1 MRCHTFGRAAKSNYA
16 VLPIQEITSLKLK
29 SKCNWELYVLRN
41 ARFRPVAHARS
52 AYGKDRERVPSLS
65 LGPTLTDAS
74 AALRTFL
81 RHRQWL
87 RTTPAAPLQLVQV
100 PLVTSVQRTL
110 PQPDAAFPTNDSATS
125 CVDSSCASGSLLG
138 TGKGRIPDVL
148 LHSSFN
154 SVGSASPTE
163 PDFVAPLYILRDDL
177 MHPILGGN
185 KVRKLD
191 ALVPELLSKGIT
203 DVVTCGGVQSAH
215 LAAVAVVAAE
225 AGLQSHLLVR
235 GEPPKIP
242 SGYHL
247 VTRMYGTEVTY
258 VSRAEYANRQAM
270 LSSRMAA
277 VREASPAAKVALV
290 AEGGGDPPA
299 LLGLLRLVYWL
310 AYDQTVETGCCQNL
324 TNANALD
331 PRAPGGEE
339 RPVRH
344 GSLNRRIATVQ
355 SLPYPTTTPY
365 KFVVDSGTGTT
376 AIGLALGI
384 ALLGLPWTVNAVM
397 LAGDLSY
404 YKSQQEQ
411 LVRGFFEQYG
421 EELFCNS
428 KSASSHPP
436 GRTAAGGGAIVGFA
450 EAAAAAPVNK
460 VTVAEAPTP
469 MSPSV
474 DCGWA
479 NEALLP
485 LCWLPR
491 PSPRRFGKVLPGE
504 IAACK
509 LVAQLYGIGLDPIY
523 SLAAWEVAS
532 REAVADVVMAM
543 ASVSATLPVQ
553 AAVATSARDADR
565 GALNI
570 HGCEIGSN
578 CSHVEGSPHVVML
591 HGGGALG
598 LHGLAQLSPTDF

>member
-1 MRCHTFGRAAKSNYA
+1 
-16 VLPIQEITSLKLK
+16 
-29 SKCNWELYVLRN
+29 
-41 ARFRPVAHARS
+41 
-52 AYGKDRERVPSLS
+52 
-65 LGPTLTDAS
+65 
-74 AALRTFL
+74 
-81 RHRQWL
+81 
-87 RTTPAAPLQLVQV
+87 
-100 PLVTSVQRTL
+100 
-110 PQPDAAFPTNDSATS
+110 
-125 CVDSSCASGSLLG
+125 
-138 TGKGRIPDVL
+138 
-148 LHSSFN
+148 
-154 SVGSASPTE
+154 
-163 PDFVAPLYILRDDL
+163 
-177 MHPILGGN
+177 
-185 KVRKLD
+185 
-191 ALVPELLSKGIT
+191 
-203 DVVTCGGVQSAH
+203 
-215 LAAVAVVAAE
+215 
-225 AGLQSHLLVR
+225 
-235 GEPPKIP
+235 
-242 SGYHL
+242 
-247 VTRMYGTEVTY
+247 MYGTEVTY

-270 LSSRMAA
+270 LSSRAAA
-277 VREASPAAKVALV
+277 VREARPAAKVALV

-310 AYDQTVETGCCQNL
+310 AYGQTVDEGCCQNL

-331 PRAPGGEE
+331 PRAPGGGE

-384 ALLGLPWTVNAVM
+384 TLLGLPWTVHAVM

-411 LVRGFFEQYG
+411 LVRGFLEQYG

-436 GRTAAGGGAIVGFA
+436 GRTAAGGGAIAGLA
-450 EAAAAAPVNK
+450 EAAAAPPVNK
-460 VTVAEAPTP
+460 VTVAEAPMP
-469 MSPSV
+469 MSSSV
-474 DCGWA
+474 DYGLA

-485 LCWLPR
+485 LRWLPR

-532 REAVADVVMAM
+532 REAVADVAIAM
-543 ASVSATLPVQ
+543 ASASATLPVRT
-553 AAVATSARDADR
+553 AVATSVQDADQ
-565 GALNI
+565 GALNS
-570 HGCEIGSN
+570 HGCKSGSN
-578 CSHVEGSPHVVML
+578 CSHVEGLPYVVML